1 MANIHYHYYLTSQKQ
16 EKFLQTFNKMEVQML
31 DELIIRCYPE
41 AFIAF
46 IEKTSSEQKD
56 KTTSKMLQDLMIE
69 AKKTKSTID
78 RQQILEK
85 TRE

>member
-1 MANIHYHYYLTSQKQ
+1 
-16 EKFLQTFNKMEVQML
+16 ML
-31 DELIIRCYPE
+31 DGLIIRCFPE

-56 KTTSKMLQDLMIE
+56 KQTSQMLQEVMIK
-69 AKKTKSTID
+69 ARKTKSTID

-85 TRE
+85 AREQLRAILTG